1 MTRLISALLV
11 ALGLVLAP
19 PAIAQQQTLNY
30 QNADI
35 RAVVQ
40 DVARVTGRTFIV
52 DPGVQGTVTVVSNQ
66 PLSRTEMFEVFIST
80 LRANGLVVAQT
91 PSGAYRI
98 SPAEGASSLPGAS
111 GVVTEVFRLRTVDA
125 VAAAEVLRPLVSAVG
140 QVLPNPSG
148 NTLTVADYADNL
160 RRIRGI
166 LAQIDQDRSSV
177 QTVSLTNTSAV
188 EIADVLTRVMGLATV
203 EQGGSAILSVT
214 PVESSN
220 SIVLRGDPEVISR
233 ALSLIADLD
242 ARAGSRAATSGSSTS
257 STPAPNS
264 SCPCCNNWSARRRR
278 FPRARTQP
286 LPPRALRRPAWAA
299 AMSPSPAIPAPTP

>member
-19 PAIAQQQTLNY
+19 PAVAQQQTLNY

-52 DPGVQGTVTVVSNQ
+52 DPSVQGTVTVVSNQ

-140 QVLPNPSG
+140 QVLPSPSG

-188 EIADVLTRVMGLATV
+188 DAQRASARPFEALVREYMQDEPPSAAGAAATFP
-203 EQGGSAILSVT
+203 ET
-214 PVESSN
+214 PVETRP
-220 SIVLRGDPEVISR
+220 L
-233 ALSLIADLD
+233 
-242 ARAGSRAATSGSSTS
+242 
-257 STPAPNS
+257 APVGG
-264 SCPCCNNWSARRRR
+264 AE
-278 FPRARTQP
+278 
-286 LPPRALRRPAWAA
+286 
-299 AMSPSPAIPAPTP
+299 